1 MTIKRTILLLLC
13 VLALA
18 AAVSSQT
25 LKRIVTKTDKLDFGA
40 GGTVTVTGAPR
51 GAIHIEPSTGDQVEI
66 TAEVHLEAASDS
78 DLNTL
83 EAVTGFVL
91 QESLGSVS
99 INTVGPNDKKYLKQV
114 NKKFP
119 KALIGLP
126 FSIDY
131 SIKVPRYCDL
141 QIDGGV
147 GDITVSGIEG
157 NLRINSL
164 ESNTKLDLVGGGVS
178 ATFQRGKLLITMPD
192 RSWRGNGLDI
202 ALASGEMEV
211 WMPATLSAELDAS
224 ILRTGKIENSLIDL
238 KPRVRT
244 VKFTEQNISAKA
256 GNGGVPMK
264 FTVGDGVLRLK
275 IIGLTE

>member
-1 MTIKRTILLLLC
+1 M
-13 VLALA
+13 A
-18 AAVSSQT
+18 AFGHGQT
-25 LKRIVTKTDKLDFGA
+25 LRRIVTKTDKLDFGA
-40 GGTVTVTGAPR
+40 GGTVTITGAPN
-51 GAIHIEPSTGDQVEI
+51 GAIRVEPADGNQIEI
-66 TAEVHLEAASDS
+66 TAEVHLEAATDA

-83 EAVTGFVL
+83 EAVTGFIL

-99 INTVGPNDKKYLKQV
+99 INTVGANDKKYLKQV

-131 SIKVPRYCDL
+131 SVKVPRYCDL
-141 QIDGGV
+141 QIDGGI
-147 GDITVSGIEG
+147 GDITISGIEG

-164 ESNTKLDLVGGGVS
+164 ESNTKLDLVGGGVN
-178 ATFQRGKLLITMPD
+178 ATFQKGKLLVTMPD
-192 RSWRGNGLDI
+192 RSWRGNAIDI

-224 ILRTGKIENSLIDL
+224 ILRTGKIENSLVDL

-244 VKFTEQNISAKA
+244 IKFTEQNISAKA

-275 IIGLTE
+275 AIGRTE